1 MRQQMTNGLQQDTRG
16 HEIFDGHA
24 SRTFQAMGKHQ
35 EAHSAEAR
43 STQLRMK
50 AISSRQSVI
59 IRRENRRR
67 NDVGARPPRSGARTD
82 PLKARAQ
89 GSCPL
94 FIHSQEFMVLA
105 TQRRGQTRNRNSLC
119 RRQCPCI
126 VPPPSSCAKTHG
138 IVSNSMS
145 ASIALS
151 LRGELRCPWWDH
163 THIISAQANHPT
175 QLCS

>member
-1 MRQQMTNGLQQDTRG
+1 MTTFNMQSRFARRALNREECGQTRHG
-16 HEIFDGHA
+16 RSDRYFRRH
-24 SRTFQAMGKHQ
+24 SCSSTFTQ
-35 EAHSAEAR
+35 AR
-43 STQLRMK
+43 STHAQLRMK

-67 NDVGARPPRSGARTD
+67 NDVGARPPRSGSRAD

-105 TQRRGQTRNRNSLC
+105 TQRRGQTHNRSSLC
-119 RRQCPCI
+119 RRQCPCT

-145 ASIALS
+145 ASIAL
-151 LRGELRCPWWDH
+151 
-163 THIISAQANHPT
+163 
-175 QLCS
+175 

>member
-1 MRQQMTNGLQQDTRG
+1 MSYNRLAFRFPELSSLIQ
-16 HEIFDGHA
+16 
-24 SRTFQAMGKHQ
+24 
-35 EAHSAEAR
+35 AR

-50 AISSRQSVI
+50 AISSRQSV
-59 IRRENRRR
+59 RENRRR
-67 NDVGARPPRSGARTD
+67 NDVGARPPRSGARAD

-105 TQRRGQTRNRNSLC
+105 TQRRGQTHNRSSLC

-126 VPPPSSCAKTHG
+126 VPPPSSRAKTHG
-138 IVSNSMS
+138 SASNSMS

-151 LRGELRCPWWDH
+151 LRGELRCPWWDY
-163 THIISAQANHPT
+163 THIVSAQANHPN